1 MRKMTSCTLIAF
13 QPDAHEV
20 GTDPVST
27 RRKVKCQ
34 ELRLTHSEAY
44 QAGGT
49 GLNPEAKL
57 LIPYD
62 RDYKGE
68 RALEYKGE
76 RWTVL
81 DDDPYKD
88 WNGVILRIRR
98 VKGNAGDPTAPETA
112 GGDPSPAAQDDS
124 QVADANASQEVGE

>member
-1 MRKMTSCTLIAF
+1 MRMMTSCTLISHD
-13 QPDAHEV
+13 PKVYEV
-20 GTDPVST
+20 GAEVNETG
-27 RRKVKCQ
+27 RKVKCQ
-34 ELRLTHSEAY
+34 ELSLTMAEAY

-81 DDDPYKD
+81 RNDPYKD
-88 WNGVILRIRR
+88 WNGVILTIRR
-98 VKGNAGDPTAPETA
+98 VKGNSGDPTEPKPA
-112 GGDPSPAAQDDS
+112 PAA
-124 QVADANASQEVGE
+124 ATEVG

>member
-1 MRKMTSCTLIAF
+1 MRMLTSCVLISF
-13 QPDAHEV
+13 SPDAHEV
-20 GTDPVST
+20 GTDPISQ
-27 RRKVKCQ
+27 RRTVKCQ
-34 ELRLTHSEAY
+34 ELSLTQAEIY
-44 QAGGT
+44 QAAGT

-81 DDDPYKD
+81 REDPYKD
-88 WNGVILRIRR
+88 WNGVILTIRR
-98 VKGNAGDPTAPETA
+98 VKGNSSEPEDPVVPPAPA
-112 GGDPSPAAQDDS
+112 
-124 QVADANASQEVGE
+124 QEVGANA